1 MVLVVVVIE
10 FRRQEAAPRSV
21 GSGFGFDL
29 PRAAPLSATAGRAS
43 FGGPH
48 ALALLPLGPPSS
60 AAARSPVAR
69 VLARAAPRSP
79 EVRGTVPLFAW
90 GKKRNRVYTENDS
103 GANESVGGTASVQR
117 AMIRRAGGEGGGF
130 VDTRS
135 NRPLCLRNEDSC
147 RHPITESSTFDTRG
161 NRIQV

>member
-69 VLARAAPRSP
+69 VLARAAARTTPRTAKP
-79 EVRGTVPLFAW
+79 TVRHPC
-90 GKKRNRVYTENDS
+90 
-103 GANESVGGTASVQR
+103 ANGVVARPST
-117 AMIRRAGGEGGGF
+117 RRAQ
-130 VDTRS
+130 
-135 NRPLCLRNEDSC
+135 LCLGR
-147 RHPITESSTFDTRG
+147 RHL
-161 NRIQV
+161 